1 MSLFEPEEAL
11 GQYWHRL
18 VGSSR
23 SYAGHPDAAIALSPL
38 RTRLALLF
46 RACGG
51 DGAIRIVG
59 SAATASGHRLNL
71 KQALGLGTEMLE
83 RPTLDA
89 SALRLPSS
97 IDLFA
102 EASDNEAL
110 YEWLVIWFAHAVPP
124 KCDDDPLRNDLC
136 RLRAAVQ
143 TTRAT
148 LAAWPGLT
156 SIYDS
161 LRRASLRERPRRG
174 LPGIEGQIETA
185 IAHLLNGTAPSS
197 DPIFNAIT
205 GDGELDQNFTAPR
218 GYRTF
223 LPVPIWGDIKV
234 DAEGASGVDADEPGG
249 DSIAVDAKR
258 RTGVRKSTDRSD
270 RGDPLMLHRFETI
283 FSIAEMINV
292 NRDVDDDDD
301 EGARQA
307 LEDTPEL
314 TIGSNKKRPSVR
326 LKIDLDLAPRE
337 ADATSIVADY
347 TYPEWDWKRQAYRPD
362 YCRVIVGRAS
372 EDGEDWSADL
382 VTQRN
387 IRHVRRQFEA
397 LRPRRQT
404 LHAEPDGDELDL
416 SMLIRSI
423 ADRRAGESGSDRIF
437 TDVRAAARD
446 LSVAVLMD
454 VSLSTDAWLQ
464 ERRVLD
470 VEKGAL
476 LAFTH
481 GLMACGD
488 EHAIYTFTSR
498 RRSNVTVTTLK
509 GYDEAL
515 DQRVARRIAALKPGQ
530 YTRIGAAIR
539 HVTGE
544 LNKRPQ
550 RHRLLL
556 LLTDGKPNDVDHYEG
571 RYGIEDTRMAI
582 REARKAG
589 LRVFGVT
596 VDENARDYF
605 PHIFGRGAY
614 AIVRDI
620 ARLPAALPA
629 IYRQLTT

>member
-1 MSLFEPEEAL
+1 MPLFEPEEAF

-23 SYAGHPDAAIALSPL
+23 SYRGHADAAVTLDPI
-38 RTRLALLF
+38 RVRLGLLF
-46 RACGG
+46 RAGGG

-71 KQALGLGTEMLE
+71 KQALGLGTEMIE

-89 SALRLPSS
+89 SALRLPGSV
-97 IDLFA
+97 DLF
-102 EASDNEAL
+102 SVSKDNEAL
-110 YEWLVIWFAHAVPP
+110 YEWLAIWFAHAAPP
-124 KCDDDPLRNDLC
+124 QQDDDPLRNDLYC
-136 RLRAAVQ
+136 LRAAVQ
-143 TTRAT
+143 TTRRT
-148 LAAWPGLT
+148 LAAWPGLRPV
-156 SIYDS
+156 YDR
-161 LRRASLRERPRRG
+161 LRRMTLNERPRRN
-174 LPGIEGQIETA
+174 LPGVEGHIEAA
-185 IAHLLNGTAPSS
+185 IAHVLSETVPAS
-197 DPIFNAIT
+197 DAIFYAIA
-205 GDGELDQNFTAPR
+205 GSGEIDPTLRSTR

-223 LPVPIWGDIKV
+223 LPVPLWGDVKA
-234 DAEGASGVDADEPGG
+234 DAAGASGPDADEPGG

-270 RGDPLMLHRFETI
+270 RNDPLMLHRFETI

-314 TIGSNKKRPSVR
+314 TIGSNKKRPSAR
-326 LKIDLDLAPRE
+326 LKIDLDLAARE
-337 ADATSIVADY
+337 MDTTALVADH

-362 YCRVIVGRAS
+362 YCRVITGQAS
-372 EDGEDWSADL
+372 EEGEDWSADV

-404 LHAEPDGDELDL
+404 LHAEPDGEELDL

-423 ADRRAGESGSDRIF
+423 ADRKAGESGSERIF
-437 TDVRAAARD
+437 TDVRPAARD

-454 VSLSTDAWLQ
+454 VSLSTDAWMQ

-476 LAFTH
+476 LALTH
-481 GLMACGD
+481 GLTACGD

-498 RRSNVTVTTLK
+498 RRTNVTVTTLK
-509 GYDEAL
+509 DYDEAL
-515 DQRVARRIAALKPGQ
+515 DQRIVRRISALKPGQ
-530 YTRIGAAIR
+530 YTRIGAAVR
-539 HVTGE
+539 HVTSE
-544 LNKRPQ
+544 LVKRPQ

-571 RYGIEDTRMAI
+571 RFGIEDTRMAI

-596 VDENARDYF
+596 IDENARDYF
-605 PHIFGRGAY
+605 PHIFGRGAF

>member
-1 MSLFEPEEAL
+1 MPLFEPEEAF

-23 SYAGHPDAAIALSPL
+23 SYPGHPDAAVALDPL
-38 RTRLALLF
+38 RTRLGLLF
-46 RACGG
+46 RASSG

-59 SAATASGHRLNL
+59 SAATASTHRLNL
-71 KQALGLGTEMLE
+71 KQALGLGTETLE
-83 RPTLDA
+83 RPSLDT
-89 SALRLPSS
+89 SALRLPGS

-102 EASDNEAL
+102 DARDNEAL
-110 YEWLVIWFAHAVPP
+110 YEWLAVWFAHAVPP
-124 KCDDDPLRNDLC
+124 IHDGDPLRSDLY

-148 LAAWPGLT
+148 LATWPGLIL
-156 SIYDS
+156 IYNR
-161 LRRASLRERPRRG
+161 LRRATLDERPRRN
-174 LPGIEGQIETA
+174 LPDLEGKIENVIL
-185 IAHLLNGTAPSS
+185 HLLNDIPPIS
-197 DPIFNAIT
+197 DPIFDVIT
-205 GDGELDQNFTAPR
+205 GNGELDERFTAPR

-223 LPVPIWGDIKV
+223 LPVPIWGDIKA
-234 DAEGASGVDADEPGG
+234 DAAGAAAADVDEPGG
-249 DSIAVDAKR
+249 NSIVADAKR

-301 EGARQA
+301 QGARQA

-326 LKIDLDLAPRE
+326 LKLDLDLTPRE
-337 ADATSIVADY
+337 ADTASLVANH

-362 YCRVIVGRAS
+362 YCRVITGRAS
-372 EDGEDWSADL
+372 ENGEDWPVDS
-382 VTQRN
+382 VTERN

-404 LHAEPDGDELDL
+404 LYAQPDGDELDL
-416 SMLIRSI
+416 SMLIRSV
-423 ADRRAGESGSDRIF
+423 ADRRAGESGTDRVF
-437 TDVRAAARD
+437 ADVRPAARD

-481 GLMACGD
+481 GLTACGD

-498 RRSNVTVTTLK
+498 RRTNVNVTTIK
-509 GYDEAL
+509 GFDEVL
-515 DQRVARRIAALKPGQ
+515 DQRIARRIATLKPGQ

-544 LNKRPQ
+544 LAERPQ

-596 VDENARDYF
+596 IDENARDYF

-620 ARLPAALPA
+620 TRLPAALPA

>member
-1 MSLFEPEEAL
+1 MPLFEPEEAF

-23 SYAGHPDAAIALSPL
+23 SYPGHPDAAVALDAL
-38 RTRLALLF
+38 RVRLGLLF
-46 RACGG
+46 RAGGG

-59 SAATASGHRLNL
+59 SAATTSHHRLNL
-71 KQALGLGTEMLE
+71 KQALGLGTETLE
-83 RPTLDA
+83 RPTLDS
-89 SALRLPSS
+89 SALRLPGS

-102 EASDNEAL
+102 DAADNEQL
-110 YEWLVIWFAHAVPP
+110 YEWLAIWFSHATPP
-124 KCDDDPLRNDLC
+124 RHDEDPLRDDLY
-136 RLRAAVQ
+136 RLRSAMQ
-143 TTRAT
+143 ITRAT
-148 LAAWPGLT
+148 LAAWPGLIPVY
-156 SIYDS
+156 SR
-161 LRRASLRERPRRG
+161 LRRATLDERPRRN
-174 LPGIEGQIETA
+174 LPDLEGKIEKVILY
-185 IAHLLNGTAPSS
+185 LLSDITPLS
-197 DPIFNAIT
+197 DPIFDAIM
-205 GDGELDQNFTAPR
+205 GDDELDASFTAPR
-218 GYRTF
+218 GYHTF
-223 LPVPIWGDIKV
+223 LPVPLWGDMKI
-234 DAEGASGVDADEPGG
+234 DAAGAAGADVDEPGG

-292 NRDVDDDDD
+292 NRDVDDDDE

-314 TIGSNKKRPSVR
+314 TIGSNKKRPSAR
-326 LKIDLDLAPRE
+326 LKLDLDLSPRE
-337 ADATSIVADY
+337 ADTTALVADL

-362 YCRVIVGRAS
+362 YCRVITGRAS
-372 EDGEDWSADL
+372 EQGEDWPVDT
-382 VTQRN
+382 VTERN

-404 LHAEPDGDELDL
+404 LHAQPDGDELDL
-416 SMLIRSI
+416 SMLIRSV
-423 ADRRAGESGSDRIF
+423 ADRRAGESGTERVF
-437 TDVRAAARD
+437 TDVRPAARD

-454 VSLSTDAWLQ
+454 VSLSTDAWMQ
-464 ERRVLD
+464 DRRVLD

-481 GLMACGD
+481 GLTACGD

-498 RRSNVTVTTLK
+498 RRSNVNVTTIK
-509 GYDEAL
+509 GFEETL

-544 LNKRPQ
+544 LAKRPQ

-596 VDENARDYF
+596 IDENARDYF

-620 ARLPAALPA
+620 TRLPAALPA

>member
-1 MSLFEPEEAL
+1 MPLFEPEEAF

-18 VGSSR
+18 VGSSH
-23 SYAGHPDAAIALSPL
+23 SYPGHPSAAVALDSI
-38 RTRLALLF
+38 RTCLGLLF
-46 RACGG
+46 RASGG
-51 DGAIRIVG
+51 NGAIRIVG
-59 SAATASGHRLNL
+59 SAATASHHRLNL

-83 RPTLDA
+83 RPTLDS
-89 SALRLPSS
+89 SALRLPDR

-102 EASDNEAL
+102 DAADNERL
-110 YEWLVIWFAHAVPP
+110 YEWLAIWFAHAVPP
-124 KCDDDPLRNDLC
+124 VHDDDPLRGDLY
-136 RLRAAVQ
+136 RLRAAMQ

-148 LAAWPGLT
+148 LATWPGLAAV
-156 SIYDS
+156 YDR
-161 LRRASLRERPRRG
+161 LCRATLSERPRRN
-174 LPGIEGQIETA
+174 LPGLEGKIEKTIL
-185 IAHLLNGTAPSS
+185 HFLNGATPGS
-197 DPIFNAIT
+197 DPIFDAIA
-205 GDGELDQNFTAPR
+205 GEDELDRSFTTPR

-223 LPVPIWGDIKV
+223 LPVPLWGEIKI
-234 DAEGASGVDADEPGG
+234 DAAGAAGTDADEPGG

-314 TIGSNKKRPSVR
+314 TIGSNKKRPSAR
-326 LKIDLDLAPRE
+326 LKIDLDLTPRE
-337 ADATSIVADY
+337 ADATALVGDRI
-347 TYPEWDWKRQAYRPD
+347 YPEWDWKRQAYRPD
-362 YCRVIVGRAS
+362 YCRVITGRAP
-372 EDGEDWSADL
+372 EHGEDWRTDAM
-382 VTQRN
+382 TERN

-404 LHAEPDGDELDL
+404 LHAQPDGDELDL
-416 SMLIRSI
+416 SMLIRSV
-423 ADRRAGESGSDRIF
+423 ADRRAGESGTERVF
-437 TDVRAAARD
+437 TDVRPAARD
-446 LSVAVLMD
+446 LCVAVLMD

-481 GLMACGD
+481 GLTACGD

-498 RRSNVTVTTLK
+498 RRSNVNVTTIK
-509 GYDEAL
+509 GFDEPL
-515 DQRVARRIAALKPGQ
+515 DRRIARRIAALKPGQ

-544 LNKRPQ
+544 LAKRPQ

-596 VDENARDYF
+596 IDENARDYF

-614 AIVRDI
+614 AIVRDL